1 MNTAYN
7 HPLTL
12 PTADA
17 IPAGSKPLLEAVQK
31 KFGFVPN
38 LITALSTSP
47 SALEAYLTLAELV
60 SKTSFTPEE
69 QQAGALIVSQKN
81 GCSYCLAAHGTLGKS
96 TNLDAATIVAL
107 QTGAD
112 LNNPRLTAL
121 RTLLLSILETKGFP
135 EPAAIEAFKSAGYT
149 ETQLGEA
156 VLIVSW
162 KTLSNYTNHLYHTPI
177 DAQFAAN
184 AAPTA
189 CTASVASVACD
200 CV

>member
-1 MNTAYN
+1 MNTAHHN
-7 HPLTL
+7 PLTL

-17 IPAGSKPLLEAVQK
+17 IPADSKPLLEAVQK

-47 SALEAYLTLAELV
+47 PVLEAYLTLAELV

-81 GCSYCLAAHGTLGKS
+81 SCSYCLAAHGTIGKS
-96 TNLDAATIVAL
+96 AGLDAATIVAL
-107 QTGAD
+107 QTGAY
-112 LNNPRLTAL
+112 LKNPRLTAL

-135 EPAAIEAFKSAGYT
+135 EPAAIEVFKSAGYT
-149 ETQLGEA
+149 DTQLGEA
-156 VLIVSW
+156 VLIVTW
-162 KTLSNYTNHLYHTPI
+162 KTLSNYTNHLYNTPI

-189 CTASVASVACD
+189 CSSSVACD

>member
-17 IPAGSKPLLEAVQK
+17 IPAGSKPLLEAVLK

-38 LITALSTSP
+38 IITALSTSP
-47 SALEAYLTLAELV
+47 SALEAYLTLADLV
-60 SKTSFTPEE
+60 SRTSFTPEE

-96 TNLDAATIVAL
+96 TKLDEATIVAL
-107 QTGAD
+107 QTGTD
-112 LNNPRLTAL
+112 LDNPRLTAL

-149 ETQLGEA
+149 DTQLGEA
-156 VLIVSW
+156 VLLVSW
-162 KTLSNYTNHLYHTPI
+162 KTLSNYTNHLYNTPI

-184 AAPTA
+184 AAPEACSSEASA
-189 CTASVASVACD
+189 CTCS
-200 CV
+200 